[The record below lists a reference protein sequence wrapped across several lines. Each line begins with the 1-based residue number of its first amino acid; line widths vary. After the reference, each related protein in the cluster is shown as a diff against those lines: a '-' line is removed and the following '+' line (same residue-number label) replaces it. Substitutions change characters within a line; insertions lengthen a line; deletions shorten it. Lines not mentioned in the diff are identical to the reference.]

1 MPGREPNMED
11 AAYRVF
17 KSEKQ
22 VSNKKKKKKKET
34 YVQPSF
40 FDDGNLDFY

>member
-1 MPGREPNMED
+1 MGKREPNMED
-11 AAYRVF
+11 APYRVF

-22 VSNKKKKKKKET
+22 VSDKKKKKKKET

-40 FDDGNLDFY
+40 FNDGDLDFY